1 MNFQEFKQLTAA
13 RSNDFASMWT
23 FTTTGYRVL
32 SSFKIT
38 TSSGNVKISWSD
50 GSPDD
55 VVSSDQIISHTY
67 TV

>member
-1 MNFQEFKQLTAA
+1 MNFQEFKQMTIA
-13 RSNDFASMWT
+13 RSNDLVSMWT

-38 TSSGNVKISWSD
+38 TSSGNVKVSWSD
-50 GSPDD
+50 DSPDD
-55 VVSSDQIISHTY
+55 IVSSDQIISHTY